1 MKTIR
6 FDHRITSDRPAAIQ
20 AVELLREAILHAE
33 LRPGR
38 RLSEQEISGAMGL
51 SRQPVR
57 EAFIRLAGEGLLE
70 IRPQRGTFVSR
81 ISTQDVLD
89 SRFVREA
96 VEADL
101 ARRATRHAD
110 EGLIGEL
117 AALLRRQEEAVGAD
131 PSNFMQLDEA
141 FHRALAAAA
150 GKAQVWLYIQK
161 LKSQMDRVRY
171 LVAADMPREALIAQH
186 RDIVEAVAAR
196 DEDRAEA
203 AMRAHM
209 RQLLDDLPKI
219 VASYPDYFLAAPA
232 DERRAEELEE
242 RFEGGRAS

>member
-1 MKTIR
+1 MK
-6 FDHRITSDRPAAIQ
+6 
-20 AVELLREAILHAE
+20 
-33 LRPGR
+33 PGR
-38 RLSEQEISGAMGL
+38 RLSEQEISVAMGL

-101 ARRATRHAD
+101 ARRAARNAD
-110 EGLIGEL
+110 DALIADL
-117 AALLRRQEEAVGAD
+117 DALLRQQEAAMGAD
-131 PSNFMQLDEA
+131 PSNFMRLDEA
-141 FHRALAAAA
+141 FHRVLAAAA

-171 LVAADMPREALIAQH
+171 LVAADMPRETLIAQH
-186 RDIVEAVAAR
+186 REILDAVAAR
-196 DEDRAEA
+196 DQSRAEA
-203 AMRAHM
+203 AMRAHL
-209 RQLLDDLPKI
+209 RQVLDDLPKI
-219 VASYPDYFLAAPA
+219 AASYPDYFVSALKGGSGANELAAA
-232 DERRAEELEE
+232 I
-242 RFEGGRAS
+242 